1 MQMATGTGK
10 SLVMTDL
17 LAEISP
23 SQKACIIVPKLDL
36 MEQMAQLL
44 EELHPSS
51 HICRVGTGW
60 PANLTADVFVCVRNS
75 AWQLA
80 NLTFH
85 VILLDEGHHYEPLAM
100 MADASATDR
109 EAAETNGSTADDLG
123 AAVMTHTQQVLALKT
138 KKRIFFSATFF
149 EEKLSRF

>member
-10 SLVMTDL
+10 SLVMADL
-17 LAEISP
+17 LAGLSP

-100 MADASATDR
+100 IARANTMDF
-109 EAAETNGSTADDLG
+109 EAAETIGSTRHDLG
-123 AAVMTHTQQVLALKT
+123 AAVMTHRQQVLALKT
-138 KKRIFFSATFF
+138 KKRIFFTAT
-149 EEKLSRF
+149 LRC